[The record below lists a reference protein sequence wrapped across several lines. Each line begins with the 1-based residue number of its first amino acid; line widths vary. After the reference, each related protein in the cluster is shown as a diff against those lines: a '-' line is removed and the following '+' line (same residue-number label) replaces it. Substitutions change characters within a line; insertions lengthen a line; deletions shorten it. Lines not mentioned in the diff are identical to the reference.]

1 MRGSRVLFHMSV
13 ATATFIVSSCLS
25 KHGPGSARL
34 LDLALPA
41 DFDLT
46 AECGIS
52 RGDASNPEFGI
63 FGDDYHSAPIKWTGT
78 SAGIDFRV
86 VTSADV
92 SIHAT
97 MAQTTQRGVVHVDEA
112 VATSTG
118 FLARLAS
125 STITRKADQA
135 ATSASGSWVAK
146 SISLAEWVN
155 LNANNPNAFN
165 GVICGGIGTSELNVV
180 NGQTNAAITFS
191 PAVIIILNPKA
202 SLQRLKAEFSVER
215 TFAVT
220 ANATGPSD
228 AVVSGVQSGT
238 QTIRPID
245 PTIDVNGTRIV
256 ADAAWEFIFS
266 FPKGAHTVGLPRR
279 LAYYIDSNKKTFS
292 LIVSES
298 DKVDDTTGEPLP
310 PAYLMRAGG

>member
-13 ATATFIVSSCLS
+13 ATATFMLSSCLS
-25 KHGPGSARL
+25 KHGPGSTRL
-34 LDLALPA
+34 LDAALPDGF
-41 DFDLT
+41 DFT
-46 AECGIS
+46 AECGVS
-52 RGDASNPEFGI
+52 KVDAANPEFGI
-63 FGDDYHSAPIKWTGT
+63 FGGTYHSAPINLTGT
-78 SAGIDFRV
+78 TAGIDFRV
-86 VTSADV
+86 VISADV
-92 SIHAT
+92 SIHST
-97 MAQTTQRGVVHVDEA
+97 MAQTTQRVVLHVDEA
-112 VATSTG
+112 AATSKG

-125 STITRKADQA
+125 STIKRKADQA

-146 SISLAEWVN
+146 SISLAEWIN

-180 NGQTNAAITFS
+180 NGQTNADITFS
-191 PAVIIILNPKA
+191 PAVIIFLNPKA
-202 SLQRLKAEFSVER
+202 SLQRLKTEFSEER
-215 TFAVT
+215 TFAIT

-228 AVVSGVQSGT
+228 AVVAGVQSGT

-266 FPKGAHTVGLPRR
+266 FPQGAYTVGLPRR
-279 LAYYIDSNKKTFS
+279 LAYYVDSRNKAFS
-292 LIVSES
+292 LIVTQS
-298 DKVDDTTGEPLP
+298 DKIDETTGEPLP